1 MTEGMGV
8 LCHCSRPTSQVPLVH
23 RSCLFLPVRRESLP
37 PTKGSACLLG
47 ILRIAPSPDP
57 GCRSPSCEIYNLL
70 PPPHTE
76 DTS

>member
-23 RSCLFLPVRRESLP
+23 HSCLYLPVRRESLP
-37 PTKGSACLLG
+37 PHQGILG

-57 GCRSPSCEIYNLL
+57 GCRSPSCEIYSLL